1 MSRFEDRQ
9 VLRALGWRGS
19 KSKRERRD
27 ARQKVVRPEFL
38 PYTEPAAESEE

>member
-1 MSRFEDRQ
+1 MARYEDRQ

-19 KSKRERRD
+19 KAKRERRD

-38 PYTEPAAESEE
+38 PYTEPTSEPEE